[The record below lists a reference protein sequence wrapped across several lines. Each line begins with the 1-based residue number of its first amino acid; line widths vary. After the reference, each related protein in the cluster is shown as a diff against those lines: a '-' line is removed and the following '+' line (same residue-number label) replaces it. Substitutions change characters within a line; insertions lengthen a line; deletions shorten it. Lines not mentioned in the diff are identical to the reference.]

1 MSTLLCY
8 QRTLHTFY
16 AHLHRLTT
24 CTGFERL
31 EKHTEHLEGGRPPHK
46 LQEDEL
52 IGQLTALPPPKL
64 RTTSDASSTFYSDAP
79 SPVFTDTPNSGY
91 TSPSLVGSQ
100 VTSPVSPIC
109 LSPFDSQLLEK
120 RDRTHE
126 RSFSTPRE
134 PHDAYYAAE
143 LSHLRTEALTR
154 LRHAALKVGQ
164 EWSEAKRT
172 NLLSPVDVKDFE
184 DWLSKKKSIISHLND
199 KGKRMSLA
207 IGLSSSGMGWTY
219 AP

>member
-1 MSTLLCY
+1 MT
-8 QRTLHTFY
+8 
-16 AHLHRLTT
+16 RL
-24 CTGFERL
+24 GFERL
-31 EKHTEHLEGGRPPHK
+31 EKHADDLEGGRPTHK

-52 IGQLTALPPPKL
+52 IVQLTALPPPKL
-64 RTTSDASSTFYSDAP
+64 RTTSDASSAFYSDVP
-79 SPVFTDTPNSGY
+79 SPVFTDTPNSGC
-91 TSPSLVGSQ
+91 TSPSLAGSL
-100 VTSPVSPIC
+100 VTSPISPIC
-109 LSPFDSQLLEK
+109 LSPFDSQVLEK
-120 RDRTHE
+120 RERSRE

-172 NLLSPVDVKDFE
+172 NPLSSADVKDFE

-207 IGLSSSGMGWTY
+207 IGLSASGMGWTY